1 MPAAKSSKTR
11 KLASR
16 PKKARPAAAK
26 RRTVSAP
33 RRSAA
38 RAAPKSSR
46 PKTAAR
52 KTAPSRPVKKSTL
65 KAKVKAIKSSAKKV
79 VKALKSAIQAKR
91 PAPAKVPA
99 RPLAKVNPVS
109 AKQTAKPGK
118 APLASPSAAPARMG
132 KPGSSGGVV
141 VPIRPQ
147 VMTKP
152 AKAPRAPRRPRLKIP
167 HDSVPTAAWFPQPN
181 ESRPRPSSFIP
192 APPRAESPSLV
203 AAPPASSDRLFRDDD
218 LQDSQAGIRT
228 VPVRVDM
235 EQGAGKTWVIINP
248 EQITVK
254 AGDGI
259 EWDFRYVGGAD
270 ANIDEVSVEFA
281 KPHPF
286 AKGLLKSRKP
296 GSARPHRHVSGI
308 VPVSAVGSQIHYVI
322 HCLNLMKTEI
332 AKGRGQISVIA

>member
-1 MPAAKSSKTR
+1 MPAAKSSKTK
-11 KLASR
+11 KLATR
-16 PKKARPAAAK
+16 PKKARPALAK
-26 RRTVSAP
+26 RRTVAAP
-33 RRSAA
+33 RRAA
-38 RAAPKSSR
+38 AKAAPKSSR
-46 PKTAAR
+46 PKATPK

-65 KAKVKAIKSSAKKV
+65 KDKAKAIKASAKKV
-79 VKALKSAIQAKR
+79 VAALKSAVKPKR
-91 PAPAKVPA
+91 PGAKVPA
-99 RPLAKVNPVS
+99 RPVAKLNPVPS
-109 AKQTAKPGK
+109 KQNAKPGK
-118 APLASPSAAPARMG
+118 APLASPSAGPVRIG
-132 KPGSSGGVV
+132 KPGNSGGVV

-147 VMTKP
+147 LMSKP

-203 AAPPASSDRLFRDDD
+203 AAPPASSDRLFREDD
-218 LQDSQAGIRT
+218 LKDSQAGIRT

-235 EQGAGKTWVIINP
+235 EQGAGKTYVIINP

-286 AKGLLKSRKP
+286 AKGVLKSRKP
-296 GSARPHRHVSGI
+296 GSARPHRHVSGV